1 MTLPSQLFLGGIGTV
16 RTVYASAGTMQ
27 WPGARAR
34 TKIMTERSTKAL
46 RRLLAAPE
54 LTQIPGVVDAAWAR
68 VVAAEGFDAVYMT
81 GAGTSAARLGWPDV
95 GLLTMTEMVDNAARI
110 ADACIASDGR
120 QLPLVADADT
130 GYGGPLNVRRTI
142 QAYER
147 AGVAAVHIEDQ
158 VWPKRCGHLAG
169 KAVIPAADMVA
180 HVRAACDARIDPDFV
195 IIARTD
201 AIAVEGFEAG
211 LERGHAYAEAGADV
225 LFIEAMT
232 SVEQLEQACREFE
245 KPLLYNMA
253 SSGKTPFLSAR
264 EMQDLGFSA
273 CIYPN
278 FVMLAA
284 IPAVQSML
292 RTLLETGEAKAVI
305 NQLASFQ
312 QFFDLLGMDQVKA
325 LEEKYAVTDARRVGY

>member
-1 MTLPSQLFLGGIGTV
+1 M
-16 RTVYASAGTMQ
+16 A
-27 WPGARAR
+27 
-34 TKIMTERSTKAL
+34 ERPTAAI
-46 RRLLAAPE
+46 RRLLAEPK
-54 LTQIPGVVDAAWAR
+54 LTQIPGVIDAAWAR
-68 VVAAEGFDAVYMT
+68 VIAAEGFDAVYMT
-81 GAGTSAARLGWPDV
+81 GAGTSASRLGWPDV
-95 GLLTMTEMVDNAARI
+95 GLLTMSEMVDNAGRI
-110 ADACIASDGR
+110 ADASIAPDGR
-120 QLPLVADADT
+120 QLPLLADADT

-147 AGVAAVHIEDQ
+147 AGVAGVHIEDQ

-169 KAVIPAADMVA
+169 KAVVPTADMVA
-180 HVRAACDARIDPDFV
+180 HIKAACDARHDQDFA

-211 LERGHAYAEAGADV
+211 LARAHAYAEAGADV

-232 SVEQLEQACREFE
+232 SEEQLAEACRQFD

-253 SSGKTPFLSAR
+253 SSGKTPFLSAQ

-284 IPAVQSML
+284 IPAVQDML
-292 RTLLETGEAKAVI
+292 RTLKETGEAKAVVDK
-305 NQLASFQ
+305 LASFQ
-312 QFFDLLGMDQVKA
+312 QFFDLLGMDRIKE
-325 LEEKYAVTDARRVGY
+325 LEEKYAVSNDRRVGY